1 MAWAGQELGLHCC
14 AGWLGGA
21 FGETG
26 FPVVTL
32 AHGRDC
38 EAEHVHFYVD
48 LVTGLLHPC
57 VGRVFARRP
66 VFFPGVAFLV

>member
-1 MAWAGQELGLHCC
+1 MAWAGQELGLDFF
-14 AGWLGGA
+14 AGCSGA

-32 AHGRDC
+32 AHGRVC

-48 LVTGLLHPC
+48 LVTGFLHPG
-57 VGRVFARRP
+57 VGRVFARRT
-66 VFFPGVAFLV
+66 VFFPGFAFLV